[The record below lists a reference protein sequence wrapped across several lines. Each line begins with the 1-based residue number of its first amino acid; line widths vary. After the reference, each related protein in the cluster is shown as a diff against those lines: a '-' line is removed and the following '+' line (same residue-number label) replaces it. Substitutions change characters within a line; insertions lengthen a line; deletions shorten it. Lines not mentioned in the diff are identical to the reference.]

1 MIIHKGRHTDISEDR
16 HDTSRHNIRGV
27 QLLIFITLLLS
38 CKMLVP
44 FVLANDNILCHS
56 HVILPIIQL
65 LIEPPLFSFLCLEK
79 RYYKPYM
86 NIPKIALMFYPF

>member
-1 MIIHKGRHTDISEDR
+1 MK
-16 HDTSRHNIRGV
+16 TSQLNNRGV
-27 QLLIFITLLLS
+27 QLIIFITLQLS

-44 FVLANDNILCHS
+44 FVLANDNACHS

-65 LIEPPLFSFLCLEK
+65 IIEPPLFSFLCLEK